1 VTVQGTA
8 SDAQSGL
15 SGGAAGVK
23 LAGGTF
29 NQPGT
34 ITGGNYSIAADL
46 STQTFGATEAA
57 FPITVTLSDA
67 AGNTAQQSGSLN
79 VDNKPPV
86 ISGITIST
94 ADCLAAICGHDFYKA
109 GAGNVTVTATIVD
122 NGAGVAASTV
132 FLQPAATGANTTFAA
147 VPGQPGAS
155 NSYSFPLPRS
165 VGNGLDGSSAVQFVI
180 VANDA
185 LAASVTA
192 SDKVNHQAASVA
204 QSIYFDDKPPTI
216 VPAVDTKWYVRKV
229 LGVNVIMVHA
239 TITDVGSGLSG
250 TTLTVLDANNG
261 NTPHTGA
268 GICDATTHDCTFSLD
283 SSYLLVNTEAGLSYT
298 VTAQDNLSTGPTDAQ
313 HAKTVTDSR
322 NVDGKPPTVAI
333 TRIYNASQPTA
344 ATAQV
349 SYPDTV
355 ANTGYDAAGH
365 FIYSDTVTVTG
376 TIQDSGSGI
385 AVSNSPATPN
395 FEVDGTSPGPK
406 FAITS
411 CTDGATT
418 VCNFTATVKLNAP
431 TQAGAFA
438 QSDATMQVVVNSADK
453 ALNADGTANG
463 NVGSSSPVTFKVTR
477 FWWKNLVSAA
487 AVSGLAVYPS
497 GGVTGV
503 GEVIATVA
511 AGAGDSV
518 FSLYRTGPLHSGGSV
533 AWQKGATFYTAS
545 VLGSVQGAPAIGA
558 AATSPNIYVA
568 TAAGDVVAFNSA
580 GGTTWSCAASGG
592 TTALIDPVRNTPA
605 IVQASKV
612 GSQSNCEA
620 VIAGADNTNIWA
632 VCGTAPSACTSRSAP
647 IAANGS
653 SPVTALAGN
662 YYVGAGNAISQ
673 ASLNG
678 TGGLIA
684 GTPFTTTD
692 TNAFNSV
699 VTDGSE
705 FYAFNNNAQKV
716 YAFDAS
722 RTQRYSKVLTSAVNG
737 SPLLLPS
744 SATTP
749 GLLFNE
755 NNKNVYVL
763 GLTTSTPPETAVA
776 TLGIASA
783 LTTAPILGSDN
794 RIYTDGGGLIYALN
808 QKSPPFTTDWSYSI
822 GAAANGPL
830 TMDCQGVLYA
840 ASGGTVYAFITDA
853 KGLGNS
859 PWPKYQR
866 DSRNSGNADAT
877 TLWGV
882 NVSGTCTQ

>member
-1 VTVQGTA
+1 
-8 SDAQSGL
+8 
-15 SGGAAGVK
+15 
-23 LAGGTF
+23 
-29 NQPGT
+29 
-34 ITGGNYSIAADL
+34 
-46 STQTFGATEAA
+46 
-57 FPITVTLSDA
+57 
-67 AGNTAQQSGSLN
+67 
-79 VDNKPPV
+79 
-86 ISGITIST
+86 
-94 ADCLAAICGHDFYKA
+94 
-109 GAGNVTVTATIVD
+109 
-122 NGAGVAASTV
+122 
-132 FLQPAATGANTTFAA
+132 
-147 VPGQPGAS
+147 
-155 NSYSFPLPRS
+155 
-165 VGNGLDGSSAVQFVI
+165 VQFVI

-192 SDKVNHQAASVA
+192 NDKVNHQAASGA

-216 VPAVDTKWYVRKV
+216 VPAVDAKWYVRKV

-250 TTLTVLDANNG
+250 ATLTVLDANNG

-477 FWWKNLVSAA
+477 FWWKQALGASS

-497 GGVTGV
+497 AGAAGV
-503 GEVIATVA
+503 GDVIATTP
-511 AGAGDSV
+511 AGAASDSV
-518 FSLYRTGPLHSGGSV
+518 FSLYRTGPLHSGGAV
-533 AWQKGATFYTAS
+533 AWQKGAAFYGAS
-545 VLGSVQGAPAIGA
+545 DLGSVQAAPAIGA
-558 AATSPNIYVA
+558 AALTPNVYVA
-568 TAAGDVVAFNSA
+568 TARGDVVAFTGA
-580 GGTTWSCAASGG
+580 GGTAWNCG
-592 TTALIDPVRNTPA
+592 TTAFIDPVHNTPA
-605 IVQASKV
+605 IVAASKV
-612 GSQSNCEA
+612 GSLSSCEA

-632 VCGTAPSACTSRSAP
+632 VCGTGPAACASRSAA

-662 YYVGAGNAISQ
+662 YYVGAGNVVDQ
-673 ASLNG
+673 TSL
-678 TGGLIA
+678 TGA
-684 GTPFTTTD
+684 GGFGAVNPFTTTD
-692 TNAFNSV
+692 PSTFSNI
-699 VTDGSE
+699 VTDGVE
-705 FYAFNNNAQKV
+705 LYAFNNIAQKA
-716 YAFDAS
+716 YAFDTS
-722 RTQRYSKVLTSAVNG
+722 RTQRYSKALASAVNG
-737 SPLLLPS
+737 APLLLQS
-744 SATTP
+744 SAPTP

-783 LTTAPILGSDN
+783 TTTAPILGSDN

-808 QKSPPFTTDWSYSI
+808 QKIPPFTTDWSYSI
-822 GAAANGPL
+822 GAAAAFNGPL